1 MVFSSGF
8 PGPSVGGMKAT
19 AGDRLLAHADGVEE
33 KDRSGVIREV
43 QGSYGEPHRVAR
55 SGDGHGGP
63 VFAGPDA
70 VDVPT

>member
-8 PGPSVGGMKAT
+8 RGTSVGGMKAT

-33 KDRSGVIREV
+33 KDRSSVITEV
-43 QGSYGEPHRVAR
+43 RGSYGEPPRVAR
-55 SGDGHGGP
+55 SGDGRSGP
-63 VFAGPDA
+63 VFPGPDA

>member
-8 PGPSVGGMKAT
+8 PRPNVRGMKAT

-43 QGSYGEPHRVAR
+43 QSSYGEPPRVAR
-55 SGDGHGGP
+55 SGDGRNGP